1 MKVVEFENSTLVI
14 RNDSSVVI
22 VNKDNVVE
30 LGNNLVNAIV
40 CYNRVMINAKE
51 TIVDRYTRIKDL
63 EKDIAGMTEEIT
75 NRDAY
80 IDNIK
85 HNIDLL
91 HKENERL
98 SNRILE
104 LTGAANQKPIVT
116 GYAANY
122 HGSKLVDID
131 DKFICDCGTTWR
143 AAHVAECLKNGQVD
157 IDIVKLLFIDR
168 PKKVLVDSDD
178 DSQGV

>member
-1 MKVVEFENSTLVI
+1 MKVVEFENSTLVV
-14 RNDSSVVI
+14 RNDFSVVI
-22 VNKDNVVE
+22 VNEDNVVE
-30 LGNNLVNAIV
+30 LGNNLVNTIV
-40 CYNRVMINAKE
+40 CCNRVMINAKE
-51 TIVDRYTRIKDL
+51 AIADRDTRIKGL

-85 HNIDLL
+85 H
-91 HKENERL
+91 KENERL
-98 SNRILE
+98 TNRIFE
-104 LTGAANQKPIVT
+104 LAEAANQKPIIT

-143 AAHVAECLKNGQVD
+143 AAHVAECLRNGQVD
-157 IDIVKLLFIDR
+157 IDIVKLLLIGKG
-168 PKKVLVDSDD
+168 KKAVVDSNGDG
-178 DSQGV
+178 QGV